1 MSAPRQAAGDIAGPD
16 SISWSPRAA
25 GMPPPLIAG
34 AAIVLITVSL
44 LALPTFRVQSPV
56 FAANAEDVGGEFA
69 EEALTLLNAERTANG
84 LAPLEEASDLDIVA
98 TSRALDMAATGTLS
112 HYVAGTGAEALLHA
126 TGVTYYR
133 MGENIARSD
142 EAANQVVEVI
152 HVALMA
158 SDKHRANML
167 DPQFDRVGV
176 GVAKLDDMYY
186 FAIVFVS
193 E

>member
-1 MSAPRQAAGDIAGPD
+1 
-16 SISWSPRAA
+16 
-25 GMPPPLIAG
+25 MPPPLIAG

-44 LALPTFRVQSPV
+44 LAVPTPRVHSPV

-69 EEALTLLNAERTANG
+69 AEAMALLNAERTANG
-84 LAPLEEASDLDIVA
+84 LAPLEEAPDLDIVA

-112 HYVAGTGAEALLHA
+112 HYIAGTGAEALLHA
-126 TGVTYYR
+126 TGVPYYR

-142 EAANQVVEVI
+142 ETADQVVEVI

-158 SDKHRANML
+158 SEKHRANML

-176 GVAKLDDMYY
+176 GVARLDDMYY
-186 FAIVFVS
+186 FAVVFIG
-193 E
+193 EG